1 MNETNLI
8 ERYLNAVAEHLP
20 EDTRE
25 DVKKELRANIEDML
39 PENSTEEDVRRVL
52 EQLGNPVGLAEE
64 YRQTKR
70 YLIGP
75 SLYDSYISILK
86 LVIGIA
92 VIVFSFIWVI
102 GNTAKPAFDIAKPPV
117 DFITNFISGI
127 ISAAFNGLLQ
137 AFLWVTV
144 VFVVL
149 ERVGLREGQLPF
161 GKKVWSVDDLPEVTL
176 NDKGRISRG
185 ETVVGLI
192 FSVAFT
198 ALLVFQP
205 QTFAWYGKT
214 SSGMMLVTPLFDIE
228 RLRPFIFFIVV
239 LAILQFVTCIYKFIV
254 MRWNL
259 PLAIAN
265 TANNIAS
272 SILVFIMF
280 NGGNIINPDFLARFA
295 GVVGQPATGF
305 TVSSHTFFS
314 VFVTLC
320 IVGCAID
327 SISGFVKSRRLS
339 LPSVKL

>member
-1 MNETNLI
+1 MSDANLI
-8 ERYLNAVAEHLP
+8 ERYLNAVAERLP

-39 PENSTEEDVRRVL
+39 PDDPAEEDIRKVL
-52 EQLGNPVGLAEE
+52 EQLGNPARLADE

-92 VIVFSFIWVI
+92 AIVFSFIWVI
-102 GNTAKPAFDIAKPPV
+102 GNAANPAVDITKAPTA
-117 DFITNFISGI
+117 FITNFISGI
-127 ISAAFNGLLQ
+127 ISAAFSGALQ

-161 GKKVWSVDDLPEVTL
+161 SKKRWSVDDLPDVTL
-176 NDKGRISRG
+176 NDKGRIGRG
-185 ETVVGLI
+185 ETAVGLI

-205 QTFAWYGKT
+205 QAFAWYGKT
-214 SSGMMLVTPLFDIE
+214 GSGMMLVTPLFNIE
-228 RLRPFIFFIVV
+228 RLRPYIFFIVL
-239 LAILQFVTCIYKFIV
+239 LAILQFVMCIYKFIV

-272 SILVFIMF
+272 SILVFVLF
-280 NGGNIINPDFLARFA
+280 NDGNIINPDFLARFA
-295 GVVGQPATGF
+295 GAVGQPAAGF
-305 TVSSHTFFS
+305 TASSHTFFS
-314 VFVTLC
+314 IFIILF

>member
-1 MNETNLI
+1 MSDKNLI

-20 EDTRE
+20 EETRE

-39 PENSTEEDVRRVL
+39 PDNPAEEDVRKVL
-52 EQLGNPVGLAEE
+52 EQLGNPVRLADE

-102 GNTAKPAFDIAKPPV
+102 GNTANPAVDIAKAPV
-117 DFITNFISGI
+117 DFIANFISGI
-127 ISAAFNGLLQ
+127 IGAAFNGALQ

-161 GKKVWSVDDLPEVTL
+161 GKKGWSVDDLPEVTL
-176 NDKGRISRG
+176 SDKGRIGRG

-205 QTFAWYGKT
+205 QTFAWYGRT
-214 SSGMMLVTPLFDIE
+214 ESGMMLVTPLFDIE

-239 LAILQFVTCIYKFIV
+239 LALLQFVMCIYKFVV

-265 TANNIAS
+265 TVNNIAS
-272 SILVFIMF
+272 SILVFVMLS
-280 NGGNIINPDFLARFA
+280 NGNIINNDFLARFA
-295 GVVGQPATGF
+295 DVVNQPVAGF
-305 TVSSHTFFS
+305 TASSHTFFS
-314 VFVTLC
+314 VFIVIC
-320 IVGCAID
+320 IIGCAID